1 MSIDINEKLA
11 SCFTKDKCKQL
22 FFPTNSVT
30 IRDTEYDINEL
41 KINSEIDREYQ
52 KPEERSFWNKRMKKQ
67 YSSLPTSITD
77 TDNFSIVELNAQHG
91 VTNTLVNC
99 VHKTISP
106 KSSAKYS
113 LQMLSNKVN
122 KTDKRVT
129 RTTIVELDVTE
140 AQKKLFDTWAKYYR
154 LCYNMMSRI
163 QWADPS
169 FVKDKKVMSAISL
182 QNISLFKGAYKNT
195 PERYVGHKVHYTEV
209 YKNIPSH
216 IRDSV
221 AAKVVGNYR
230 AIIARHG
237 KKKVFKMPKMLCNKQ
252 LSIFTIGVGGYR
264 ICQSK
269 KGLSY
274 FRMFPELLREQNIPY
289 VFNGKSK
296 KDKETINNLRES
308 YERDDS
314 GESRKTRSTIIIQ
327 KKYNRYYLK
336 YPEHLLVS
344 QNTSDTISAFDP
356 GVRKFLTIVNNKDK
370 LYVIDDEI
378 SYIASMVAKKMER
391 VQRLCNEKK
400 MSERHC
406 KLLSNKYK
414 AMADRII
421 DDFHCKLAK
430 YMAINNRAII
440 APEIG
445 NFLAHTGLSFATRIK
460 QRLIHHSNFSR
471 RLLEACEKYGCE
483 YLYSKEYKTSMTCS
497 FCGHEDKTLG
507 SSETFNC
514 AKCKK
519 IIDRDAN
526 AARNIM
532 MRFLFRN

>member
-1 MSIDINEKLA
+1 MSNDINDKLA
-11 SCFTKDKCKQL
+11 KCFNCNDCERL
-22 FFPTNSVT
+22 FFPNQTV
-30 IRDTEYDINEL
+30 IVRDAEYDIKEL

-52 KPEERSFWNKRMKKQ
+52 KPEDRSFWHKRMKKQ
-67 YSSLPTSITD
+67 YSSLPTEINVD
-77 TDNFSIVELNAQHG
+77 DGFSIDELNAYHATTNAL
-91 VTNTLVNC
+91 VTVINENIC
-99 VHKTISP
+99 SD
-106 KSSAKYS
+106 SSANCT
-113 LQMLSNKVN
+113 LEMLTQKIN
-122 KTDKRVT
+122 KTDKQVIRA
-129 RTTIVELDVTE
+129 TTVELDITE
-140 AQKKLFDTWAKYYR
+140 AQKKLFDIWAKYYR

-163 QWADPS
+163 QWADPA

-195 PERYVGHKVHYTEV
+195 QERYPGHKVHYTEV

-230 AIIARHG
+230 AIITRHG
-237 KKKVFKMPKMLCNKQ
+237 KSKEFKMPKMLCNKN
-252 LSIFTIGVGGYR
+252 LFIFTIGVGGYR

-274 FRMFPELLREQNIPY
+274 FRMFPELLREKNVPY

-296 KDKETINNLRES
+296 KDKDIINKLRES
-308 YERDDS
+308 YEADDS
-314 GESRKTRSTIIIQ
+314 QESKKKRSAVIIQ
-327 KKYNRYYLK
+327 KKYDRYYLK
-336 YPEHLLVS
+336 YPECKTVAR
-344 QNTSDTISAFDP
+344 NTSDTISAFDP
-356 GVRKFLTIVNNKDK
+356 GIRKFLTVVSNKDE
-370 LYVIDDEI
+370 LYIVDNEI
-378 SYIASMVAKKMER
+378 SRIASIVVKKMER
-391 VQRLCNEKK
+391 VERLCNEKK
-400 MSERHC
+400 MSKKHC

-414 AMADRII
+414 AMADRIV
-421 DDFHCKLAK
+421 DDFHCKLAR

-460 QRLIHHSNFSR
+460 QRIIHHSNFSR
-471 RLLEACEKYGCE
+471 RLIEACEKYGCE
-483 YLYSKEYKTSMTCS
+483 YLYTKEYKTSMTCS

-514 AKCKK
+514 SKCKR